1 MKYLM
6 VCLGNICRS
15 PMAEG
20 LLRRKLND
28 IGSRSTVDSC
38 GFEPYHIGDSPDA
51 RAQKTM
57 MEHGIDI
64 CGHKARLFHPDDF
77 NEFDLIFAMDKF
89 NYGDIKRMAG
99 GEENMKKVDLL
110 VNVLYP
116 GENRV
121 VPDPYY
127 GNADGFEN
135 TYAVLDKALDAL
147 ISKYE
152 K

>member
-28 IGSRSTVDSC
+28 MGSRSVVDSC
-38 GFEPYHIGDSPDA
+38 GFEPYHIGDAPDQ
-51 RAQKTM
+51 RAQKVM
-57 MEHGIDI
+57 KEHGISI
-64 CGHKARLFHPDDF
+64 GSHRARLFHPADFDDF
-77 NEFDLIFAMDKF
+77 DMIFAMDTR
-89 NYGDIKRMAG
+89 NIEDIRRMVKNP
-99 GEENMKKVDLL
+99 EQMKKVDLIMNL
-110 VNVLYP
+110 LYP

-127 GNADGFEN
+127 GNDNGFVT
-135 TYAVLDKALDAL
+135 TYEVLDLAAQAV
-147 ISKYE
+147 IE
-152 K
+152 QFER